1 MSGATQKTG
10 TKKKTVYP
18 LRELV
23 DGELVDGVRFINLY
37 EPSSALFETRTKK
50 SGTALDIV
58 EIDELRDNVA
68 ARTQLTMDPV
78 LASDIRKSITNAYP
92 HPLPVFLIQSHG
104 LYSTELQLVRSREL
118 DNHFA
123 VRWKRGGE
131 EFIKQAQ
138 VGQWIINTTP
148 MDAVGLCTQLENK
161 FVDQMAMKLG
171 SYRNCLLSARAR
183 DVLSMRPAHAS
194 LPLVNPQMFIPPT
207 GLYADKEH
215 QTWDDEKTW
224 SWYMVVL
231 PLFQPTNMPLLEA
244 KLGFKLVAGKPDQAI
259 GRNDAKGM
267 RDRLVNRRIYDDKH
281 FWIAG
286 TKNPYWAKG
295 ADGAPVKAMPGQV
308 PTQAAITALRAR
320 YFKLTRLWEKSLPV
334 FASSG
339 HWEGGDTVKLSKM
352 METLGDGMYI
362 SMTCSPM
369 VMNNRWAGNLHKE
382 QQLTLQSISTYLN
395 EVIEAS
401 NRRWVEIFSL
411 DPVGVESGTQSKTRG
426 CTPLVLEGES
436 DVPESLFP
444 EGPETRRRAREPGGK
459 TWGHLGGKKRTHRRR
474 KNRRTRRG
482 KLTKKRRT
490 IKKRRTTRKK
500 QRVTRIKRRIKRIAN
515 KTLKRTLL

>member
-1 MSGATQKTG
+1 MAEAM
-10 TKKKTVYP
+10 KKIQADKRVAYP
-18 LRELV
+18 LRELI
-23 DGELVDGVRFINLY
+23 DGVHFINLY
-37 EPSSALFETRTKK
+37 EPSSKLFETRTKK
-50 SGTALDIV
+50 SGTTLDIV
-58 EIDELRDNVA
+58 EINELRDNVTA
-68 ARTQLTMDPV
+68 KRQPPMGPV

-104 LYSTELQLVRSREL
+104 LYSTELQLARSRER

-171 SYRNCLLSARAR
+171 SYRNCLLSARAS
-183 DVLSMRPAHAS
+183 DVLSMRPAHAR

-244 KLGFKLVAGKPDQAI
+244 KLGFKLVAGKPEDAI
-259 GRNDAKGM
+259 GINDAKGM
-267 RDRLVNRRIYDDKH
+267 RDRLVNRKIYGDKH

-308 PTQAAITALRAR
+308 PSQAAIKTLRER
-320 YFKLTRLWEKSLPV
+320 YRKLTMLWEESLPT
-334 FASSG
+334 FTSSG

-352 METLGDGMYI
+352 METLGDGIYI

-369 VMNNRWAGNLHKE
+369 VINNRWAGNLHRE
-382 QQLTLQSISTYLN
+382 QQLTLQSISSYLN
-395 EVIEAS
+395 EIIEAS

-411 DPVGVESGTQSKTRG
+411 GPTGVGSVPRIETRG
-426 CTPLVLEGES
+426 CTPLVLQGES

-444 EGPETRRRAREPGGK
+444 AGPPTRGRVRKPGGE
-459 TWGHLGGKKRTHRRR
+459 TLGQMGGKKRTRKRR

-482 KLTKKRRT
+482 KLTKKRKMTKKRMMT
-490 IKKRRTTRKK
+490 KKRRITR
-500 QRVTRIKRRIKRIAN
+500 RKRR
-515 KTLKRTLL
+515 TQKRTRRT